1 MPLSITTPYRRTKIV
16 CTIGPST
23 SSASVIKKL
32 LKTGM
37 DVARINFSHGTHKEH
52 TSYIKTL
59 RQAAKQANLPLAI
72 MQDLPGPKNRTG
84 KLKRGTTELKADAD
98 FILTTREILGDEH
111 RVSVGLPELPSLVK
125 PGDMI
130 FLDDGAIELKVTS
143 TGNMEVNCQV
153 ITGGTLG

>member
-1 MPLSITTPYRRTKIV
+1 MSLDPARTQYRRTKIV

-23 SSASVIKKL
+23 SSASVIKEL
-32 LKTGM
+32 LQTGM

-52 TSYIKTL
+52 TGYIKTL

-84 KLKRGTTELKADAD
+84 KLKRGAAHLKADAD

-111 RVSVGLPELPSLVK
+111 RVSVGLP
-125 PGDMI
+125 
-130 FLDDGAIELKVTS
+130 
-143 TGNMEVNCQV
+143 
-153 ITGGTLG
+153 